1 MFPKKSKLINSKYNK
16 EKPFICITQKIILN
30 PTTSVVKVIKQKNKN
45 MNSTRSSIYLNNK
58 KNRSVSPK
66 IEINFWKSFDKNENK
81 SISKNIINSSSKI
94 KDDYLN
100 QYSNLTNKINNI
112 NKRKDEMNK
121 KLTAFKKKDKEIKK
135 IQKSKSELKI
145 KILEAKKKNEEELK
159 EKKNKIQSMRKLE
172 KERNKSLQEIKSQKS
187 HLLSEIT
194 KYDHNLIKSMIN
206 HSNYQNDTIN
216 KYKYLKLRDEK
227 KNKNKIK
234 IKKKE
239 DKKFNDKIFNKRLE
253 EINNLKL
260 KCDELEKI
268 KVRCIEDYNNTKKKV
283 LSMNKSLNIIIT
295 EKQQKPLYNS
305 INNTPINNK
314 SNLSILTLSESYS
327 TNSGQIKSLNFK

>member
-45 MNSTRSSIYLNNK
+45 MNSNRCLIYSNNK

-94 KDDYLN
+94 KDDYLH

-112 NKRKDEMNK
+112 KKRKDEMNK
-121 KLTAFKKKDKEIKK
+121 KLTAFEKKDKEIKN

-145 KILEAKKKNEEELK
+145 KILEAKKKIEEELK

-194 KYDHNLIKSMIN
+194 KYDQNLIKSMIN

-234 IKKKE
+234 IKK

-253 EINNLKL
+253 EINNLKQ

-268 KVRCIEDYNNTKKKV
+268 KVRCIEDYKNTKKKV
-283 LSMNKSLNIIIT
+283 LSMNKSLNIMIT
-295 EKQQKPLYNS
+295 EKQHKPLYNS

>member
-45 MNSTRSSIYLNNK
+45 MNSNRSLIYSNYK

-66 IEINFWKSFDKNENK
+66 IEIDFWKSFDKNENK

-94 KDDYLN
+94 KDDYIN
-100 QYSNLTNKINNI
+100 QYSNLTNEINNI
-112 NKRKDEMNK
+112 KKRKDEMNK
-121 KLTAFKKKDKEIKK
+121 KLTAFKKKDKEIKE

-194 KYDHNLIKSMIN
+194 KYDQNLIKSMIN
-206 HSNYQNDTIN
+206 HSNYQND
-216 KYKYLKLRDEK
+216 
-227 KNKNKIK
+227 NKN
-234 IKKKE
+234 
-239 DKKFNDKIFNKRLE
+239 FNDKIFNKRLE
-253 EINNLKL
+253 EINNLKQ

-283 LSMNKSLNIIIT
+283 LSMNKSLNIMIT
-295 EKQQKPLYNS
+295 EKQHKPLYNS